1 MLRRLVVA
9 PALALLLAGCGE
21 EPTGP
26 KGGMLLV
33 GRFGNPDLH
42 AELVAIRAGAE
53 LNLPCGEYF
62 SAAEPIVL
70 GALQTF
76 RVDGRWSPVDFG
88 GPGTPRDAEL
98 RGAYVD
104 GVLTVTLSVAGHQTY
119 TLALQHDVDGEVD
132 AVLCASKRGA

>member
-1 MLRRLVVA
+1 MLRRLLVV
-9 PALALLLAGCGE
+9 PTFVLLLAGCGE
-21 EPTGP
+21 DSTGP
-26 KGGMLLV
+26 KGGILLV

-70 GALQTF
+70 GSLQTF

-88 GPGTPRDAEL
+88 GPGAPRDAEL
-98 RGAYVD
+98 RGVYVD
-104 GVLTVTLSVAGHQTY
+104 GILTVTLSVAGEPKY
-119 TLALQHDVDGEVD
+119 TLPLQRDVDGEVD
-132 AVLCASKRGA
+132 AVLCASRPGA